1 MWPAKLPEAASA
13 AGPAGTPEPAALLS
27 GGLAPGAPAL
37 SEGRCA
43 HGRGTL
49 SGEALG
55 VGASIPGLGRPATAS
70 RDAVWCS
77 RLSKS
82 YGHRAALR
90 SVSLRISPGEVVG
103 LLGPNGA
110 GKSTLVK
117 MLVGLA
123 RPDSGEA
130 LVLGAPLG
138 HPQARRDIGY
148 LPELFR
154 YQPWL
159 SVAEVIGLHA
169 RLCPVPVADRRREVD
184 RVLDRAGLA
193 DRGQDRVASLSKGLQ
208 QRLGLAV
215 ALLGKP
221 RLLLLDEP
229 TSALDPTGRADVR
242 SLIDQ
247 CRAEGAT
254 ILLNSHMLSEVER
267 SCDRVIVLDRG
278 RVLADGPLGAWLDH
292 DVLRVRLDGEAAP
305 FVPCLAHF
313 GEVSAHARELTMP
326 SLALSLVPDVVGA
339 LVAAGARVVSVEPGQ
354 VSLEEKLLE
363 LLSGHDEDRP

>member
-1 MWPAKLPEAASA
+1 
-13 AGPAGTPEPAALLS
+13 
-27 GGLAPGAPAL
+27 
-37 SEGRCA
+37 
-43 HGRGTL
+43 
-49 SGEALG
+49 
-55 VGASIPGLGRPATAS
+55 
-70 RDAVWCS
+70 
-77 RLSKS
+77 
-82 YGHRAALR
+82 LR

-110 GKSTLVK
+110 GKTTLVK
-117 MLVGLA
+117 MLVGLV

-138 HPQARRDIGY
+138 LPEARREMGY

-159 SVAEVIGLHA
+159 NVVEVLELHA
-169 RLCPVPVADRRREVD
+169 RLRRVARADRPGEVRRA
-184 RVLDRAGLA
+184 LALAGLA
-193 DRGQDRVASLSKGLQ
+193 DRGPDRVANLSKGLQ

-215 ALLGKP
+215 ALLGHP

-247 CRAEGAT
+247 CRAEGT
-254 ILLNSHMLSEVER
+254 TVLLNSHMLSEVER
-267 SCDRVIVLDRG
+267 SCDRVIVLDKG

-292 DVLRVRLDGEAAP
+292 DVLRVRLEGEAAH
-305 FVPCLAHF
+305 FVPYLAGF
-313 GEVSAHARELTMP
+313 GEVSAHGQELTVP
-326 SLALSLVPDVVGA
+326 SLAMSLVPEVVAA
-339 LVAAGARVVSVEPGQ
+339 LVGAGARVVSVEPGQ

-363 LLSGHDEDRP
+363 LLARSDEADA

>member
-1 MWPAKLPEAASA
+1 MGGRALAGAASVPSRG
-13 AGPAGTPEPAALLS
+13 GP
-27 GGLAPGAPAL
+27 
-37 SEGRCA
+37 
-43 HGRGTL
+43 GTL
-49 SGEALG
+49 
-55 VGASIPGLGRPATAS
+55 S

-90 SVSLRISPGEVVG
+90 LVSLRISPGEVVG

-117 MLVGLA
+117 ILVGLV

-130 LVLGAPLG
+130 LVLGAPAG
-138 HPQARRDIGY
+138 RPEARRDIGY

-159 SVAEVIGLHA
+159 SVAEVVGLHA
-169 RLCPVPVADRRREVD
+169 RLRPVPAADRHGEVS
-184 RVLDRAGLA
+184 RVLAQARLA
-193 DRGQDRVASLSKGLQ
+193 DRSGERVSNLSKGLQ

-242 SLIDQ
+242 ALIDE
-247 CRAEGAT
+247 CRAEGT
-254 ILLNSHMLSEVER
+254 TVLLNSHMLSEVER
-267 SCDRVIVLDRG
+267 SCDRVVVLDRG
-278 RVLADGPLGAWLDH
+278 AVLADGPLGAWLDH
-292 DVLRVRLDGEAAP
+292 DMLRVRLEGEAAP
-305 FVPCLAHF
+305 FVSCLKRF
-313 GEVSAHARELTMP
+313 GEVSAHARELTVP
-326 SLALSLVPDVVGA
+326 SLAMSLVPDVVAA
-339 LVAAGARVVSVEPGQ
+339 LVGAGARVLGVEPGQ

-363 LLSGHDEDRP
+363 LLARNDGEHR

>member
-1 MWPAKLPEAASA
+1 
-13 AGPAGTPEPAALLS
+13 
-27 GGLAPGAPAL
+27 
-37 SEGRCA
+37 
-43 HGRGTL
+43 
-49 SGEALG
+49 
-55 VGASIPGLGRPATAS
+55 
-70 RDAVWCS
+70 
-77 RLSKS
+77 
-82 YGHRAALR
+82 LR

-110 GKSTLVK
+110 GKTTLVK
-117 MLVGLA
+117 MLLGLV

-138 HPQARRDIGY
+138 RPEARREMGY

-159 SVAEVIGLHA
+159 SVAEVLELHA
-169 RLCPVPVADRRREVD
+169 GLRRVARADRASESR
-184 RVLDRAGLA
+184 RVLALAGLA
-193 DRGQDRVASLSKGLQ
+193 DRAPDRVANLSKGLQ

-215 ALLGKP
+215 ALLGHP

-247 CRAEGAT
+247 CRAEGT
-254 ILLNSHMLSEVER
+254 TVLLNSHMLSEVER

-292 DVLRVRLDGEAAP
+292 DVLRVRLDGEAGP
-305 FVPCLAHF
+305 YVPCLAGF
-313 GEVSAHARELTMP
+313 GEVSAHARELTVA
-326 SLALSLVPDVVGA
+326 SLAMSLVPDVVAA
-339 LVAAGARVVSVEPGQ
+339 LVGAGARVISVEPGQ
-354 VSLEEKLLE
+354 VSLEERLLE
-363 LLSGHDEDRP
+363 LLARSDEGGP

>member
-1 MWPAKLPEAASA
+1 
-13 AGPAGTPEPAALLS
+13 
-27 GGLAPGAPAL
+27 
-37 SEGRCA
+37 
-43 HGRGTL
+43 
-49 SGEALG
+49 
-55 VGASIPGLGRPATAS
+55 
-70 RDAVWCS
+70 
-77 RLSKS
+77 
-82 YGHRAALR
+82 
-90 SVSLRISPGEVVG
+90 
-103 LLGPNGA
+103 
-110 GKSTLVK
+110 LVK
-117 MLVGLA
+117 LLVGLA

-247 CRAEGAT
+247 CRAEGIT
-254 ILLNSHMLSEVER
+254 VLLNSHMLSEVER

-292 DVLRVRLDGEAAP
+292 DVLRVRLDGEAGR